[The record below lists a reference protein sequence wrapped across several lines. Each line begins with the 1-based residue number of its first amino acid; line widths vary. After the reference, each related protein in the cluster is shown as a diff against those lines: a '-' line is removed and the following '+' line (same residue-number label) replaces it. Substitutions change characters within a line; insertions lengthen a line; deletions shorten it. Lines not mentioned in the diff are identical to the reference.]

1 MEDSGENSNSSLL
14 VKPLQEE
21 VSDFFDATQT
31 HTRDSEFLSET
42 LNETHLVSRKAGD
55 PSFMTSGRA
64 HPRDS
69 TSAEGNRTKGRDRMR
84 GACLHL

>member
-31 HTRDSEFLSET
+31 HTSDSEFLSET
-42 LNETHLVSRKAGD
+42 LNETHLVSRKAG
-55 PSFMTSGRA
+55 G
-64 HPRDS
+64 HP
-69 TSAEGNRTKGRDRMR
+69 
-84 GACLHL
+84 L

>member
-31 HTRDSEFLSET
+31 RTSDSEFLSET
-42 LNETHLVSRKAGD
+42 LNETHLVSRKAGG
-55 PSFMTSGRA
+55 PSITTSGRA
-64 HPRDS
+64 PPPDS
-69 TSAEGNRTKGRDRMR
+69 TSAEGNRTKG
-84 GACLHL
+84 